1 MIRNLV
7 IAYTATWVIH
17 IGYLIFLSF
26 KSRALGREERELG
39 KKS

>member
-7 IAYTATWVIH
+7 IAYTATWIIH
-17 IGYLIFLSF
+17 IGYLIFLGV
-26 KSRALGREERELG
+26 KSRNLKREERELG